1 VPGINLI
8 NERHY
13 LMNFDLITLRLFTAV
28 VDEASFAKAARRHHI
43 TSAAIS
49 KRIAELEDRLGVR
62 LLDRRAGG
70 ICPTPPGAA
79 LATTARKVLDD
90 LDAVGVTLSEF
101 LEGQRGGVR
110 IFSGPSGIVGSL
122 PDHLTAFAAEHPN
135 ITLEIKEQSSAD
147 AVQAVRDGVADLAIY
162 APHIVTS
169 GLDSYG
175 YQLVQLVLLVAR
187 GHPLANRRSIS
198 FADAARHEFIG
209 LSPDSALGQLLQR
222 VMRETGVRVRKRFE
236 VTGQE
241 PVRRLV
247 QAGVGVG
254 ILPITG
260 VLPYAEAMGLH
271 CIRLSDKWATYQLR
285 ICTQPY
291 RVLSLPARKVL
302 DHLVHDAVERRAS
315 R

>member
-1 VPGINLI
+1 
-8 NERHY
+8 
-13 LMNFDLITLRLFTAV
+13 MNFDLITLRLFTAV
-28 VDEASFAKAARRHHI
+28 VDEASIAKAARKHHI

-70 ICPTPPGAA
+70 IRPTPPGAA
-79 LATTARKVLDD
+79 LAATARKVLVD

-122 PDHLTAFAAEHPN
+122 PDHLTSFAAEHPN
-135 ITLEIKEQSSAD
+135 ITLQIKEQSSAD
-147 AVQAVRDGVADLAIY
+147 AVQAVRDGLADIAIY
-162 APHIVTS
+162 APHIGTS
-169 GLDSYG
+169 GLDAYV
-175 YQLVQLVLLVAR
+175 YQRVQLVLLVGRNHA
-187 GHPLANRRSIS
+187 LANRKAIT
-198 FADAARHEFIG
+198 FAEAARHEFIG
-209 LSPDSALGQLLQR
+209 LSSDSALGELLQR
-222 VMRETGVRVRKRFE
+222 VMRETGVRIRKRFE
-236 VTGQE
+236 VTGHE

-271 CIRLSDKWATYQLR
+271 CIRLADKWAMYRLG

-302 DHLVHDAVERRAS
+302 DHLVKNAAERHAS

>member
-1 VPGINLI
+1 
-8 NERHY
+8 
-13 LMNFDLITLRLFTAV
+13 
-28 VDEASFAKAARRHHI
+28 
-43 TSAAIS
+43 
-49 KRIAELEDRLGVR
+49 
-62 LLDRRAGG
+62 
-70 ICPTPPGAA
+70 
-79 LATTARKVLDD
+79 
-90 LDAVGVTLSEF
+90 
-101 LEGQRGGVR
+101 
-110 IFSGPSGIVGSL
+110 
-122 PDHLTAFAAEHPN
+122 
-135 ITLEIKEQSSAD
+135 
-147 AVQAVRDGVADLAIY
+147 
-162 APHIVTS
+162 VTS
-169 GLDSYG
+169 GLDTYG

-187 GHPLANRRSIS
+187 GHPLANRKSIS
-198 FADAARHEFIG
+198 FAEAARHEFIG
-209 LSPDSALGQLLQR
+209 LSSDSALGQLLQR
-222 VMRETGVRVRKRFE
+222 VMRETGVRIRTRFE

-302 DHLVHDAVERRAS
+302 DHLVHDGAERRGS